1 MLGWEEVEVVGN
13 GTSIKD
19 FVHDEDKELV
29 FGSIQQ
35 MIDQKGEDISIS
47 NRVFT
52 KDGKMVYSEW
62 HNSILYDT
70 DGEVISVYSLIANV
84 TERALAFK
92 ESQKSIQS
100 YQDLFDS
107 MTDAIYIL
115 DDDNKI
121 VIANKG
127 IKLTYGYKLRDLVG
141 KDQSILRAPGKFDEQ
156 AMTEIRERSKTQK
169 AQKLEVWS
177 RKANGEVFL
186 TEMLVNRGSYFG
198 KNVLIII
205 ERDISDR
212 KFAEEELIRRETL
225 FSELFNTSPL
235 AITLLNTQRSR
246 TRKQRIRAIIRLS
259 VR

>member
-84 TERALAFK
+84 TERVSL
-92 ESQKSIQS
+92 
-100 YQDLFDS
+100 
-107 MTDAIYIL
+107 
-115 DDDNKI
+115 
-121 VIANKG
+121 
-127 IKLTYGYKLRDLVG
+127 
-141 KDQSILRAPGKFDEQ
+141 
-156 AMTEIRERSKTQK
+156 
-169 AQKLEVWS
+169 
-177 RKANGEVFL
+177 
-186 TEMLVNRGSYFG
+186 
-198 KNVLIII
+198 
-205 ERDISDR
+205 
-212 KFAEEELIRRETL
+212 
-225 FSELFNTSPL
+225 
-235 AITLLNTQRSR
+235 
-246 TRKQRIRAIIRLS
+246 
-259 VR
+259 